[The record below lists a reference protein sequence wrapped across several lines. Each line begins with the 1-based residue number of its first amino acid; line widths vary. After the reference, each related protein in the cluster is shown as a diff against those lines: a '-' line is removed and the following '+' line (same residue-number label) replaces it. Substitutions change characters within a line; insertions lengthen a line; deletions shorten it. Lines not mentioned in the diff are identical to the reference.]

1 VCNTQSEN
9 TPITWFP
16 DTSANQHVT
25 PDISNMASS
34 EPYTGTDQL
43 HVGDGKGLTISHIAH
58 SKIHAPKRTFTLS
71 NILHVPHIK
80 KPLLSVQK
88 FCLENNVF
96 FEFHSF
102 VFYVKD
108 LITKEV
114 LLSGH
119 SRDGLYIMSESSATS
134 LPQAFLTAR
143 RSTSAD
149 VWHRRLG
156 HPSSRILRLLVSNKK
171 VSCKSKQFHFDCQAC
186 PLGKSSRLS
195 LGPTGHKT
203 SAPLELIYSDVWGPS
218 PMLSSDGFRY
228 FVIFVDAHTK
238 YIWLFPLVAK
248 SDVFTIFHQ
257 FQTQV
262 ERQFSVKIKYVQTD
276 WGGEY
281 QKLNTFF
288 KSIGIHHHLICPHTH
303 EHTQPPAHF
312 YLHYFPHSL
321 SPLLF
326 YHRFLPLFPL
336 PHLHPL
342 F

>member
-1 VCNTQSEN
+1 MLNS
-9 TPITWFP
+9 I
-16 DTSANQHVT
+16 
-25 PDISNMASS
+25 
-34 EPYTGTDQL
+34 
-43 HVGDGKGLTISHIAH
+43 
-58 SKIHAPKRTFTLS
+58 
-71 NILHVPHIK
+71 
-80 KPLLSVQK
+80 
-88 FCLENNVF
+88 ENNVF

-171 VSCKSKQFHFDCQAC
+171 LSCTSKQFHFNCQAC
-186 PLGKSSRLS
+186 PLGKSTRLS